1 MNWIKII
8 IAAVFEVAWVI
19 GITHS
24 ENWWQWALTV
34 VAIYVSFYLLINA
47 SMALPVGTS
56 YAVFVGL
63 GATGVAL
70 SDFMLFDAPYSTG
83 KIILIALLL
92 LSVIGLKLVTR
103 SGEQKGVE

>member
-8 IAAVFEVAWVI
+8 IAAVFEVMWVI

-24 ENWWQWALTV
+24 SEWWQWLLTLT
-34 VAIYVSFYLLINA
+34 AIYVSFYLLINA
-47 SMALPVGTS
+47 SMYLPVGTS

-70 SDFMLFDAPYSTG
+70 SDFILFDAEFTIG
-83 KIILIALLL
+83 KGILIAVLLI
-92 LSVIGLKLVTR
+92 SVIGLKLVTR
-103 SGEQKGVE
+103 SGEPKGAE